1 MNGLYATPSSRF
13 SQSQTIGGAE
23 MELDHHTQNLRCHP
37 FEYSLRPA
45 AAERV
50 RPDAARQIH
59 CIYSEPPIVAFWVGG
74 VIKAV
79 STTQQSDSETSG
91 AGTSSRLKLIAYASA
106 QSLAGFFMYMG
117 AFVAVLAL

>member
-1 MNGLYATPSSRF
+1 
-13 SQSQTIGGAE
+13 
-23 MELDHHTQNLRCHP
+23 MELDHHTQKLRCHP

-74 VIKAV
+74 VIEAV
-79 STTQQSDSETSG
+79 STTQQTDSE
-91 AGTSSRLKLIAYASA
+91 TSSRLKLIAYASA

-117 AFVAVLAL
+117 AFMAVLAL